1 MASRLLG
8 GEMTVN
14 RWRHG
19 GGGGGEERGVGHMF
33 GNQMSSISIYLRKVG
48 TRLYFLTLFKTVFV
62 KEP

>member
-19 GGGGGEERGVGHMF
+19 GGGGRGVGHMF

>member
-1 MASRLLG
+1 
-8 GEMTVN
+8 MTVN

-19 GGGGGEERGVGHMF
+19 GGGGERGVGHMF
-33 GNQMSSISIYLRKVG
+33 GNQMSSISIYVRKVG

>member
-14 RWRHG
+14 RWSHG
-19 GGGGGEERGVGHMF
+19 GGGGGRGVGHMF

>member
-19 GGGGGEERGVGHMF
+19 GGGGGGGGGGHMF

-48 TRLYFLTLFKTVFV
+48 TRLYFLTLFKTVSV

>member
-19 GGGGGEERGVGHMF
+19 AGGGGRGVGHMF
-33 GNQMSSISIYLRKVG
+33 GYQMSSISIYLRKVG

>member
-19 GGGGGEERGVGHMF
+19 GGGGGVGHMF